1 MVPILMTNLTNG
13 FSGIAIYTDLYYAM
27 FDVLNTV
34 FILAAFLILDQ
45 DVAFNTERYNND
57 DQDIQ
62 QIKDSPNEEY
72 DPNLNESYKDL
83 LQKDIFSRKK
93 LLKDKGIKMN
103 IDGST
108 NNLADY
114 TNYSRNTLMK
124 KL

>member
-1 MVPILMTNLTNG
+1 MVNLFGELKQRPPPQLRQQLGIQAAVGSLLFMVPILMTNLTNG

-62 QIKDSPNEEY
+62 QIKDSPN
-72 DPNLNESYKDL
+72 
-83 LQKDIFSRKK
+83 
-93 LLKDKGIKMN
+93 
-103 IDGST
+103 
-108 NNLADY
+108 
-114 TNYSRNTLMK
+114 
-124 KL
+124 

>member
-1 MVPILMTNLTNG
+1 MFWHGRHFGTKSVTFLSIALYKAQLFMVPILMTNLTNG

-62 QIKDSPNEEY
+62 QIKDSP
-72 DPNLNESYKDL
+72 
-83 LQKDIFSRKK
+83 I
-93 LLKDKGIKMN
+93 
-103 IDGST
+103 
-108 NNLADY
+108 
-114 TNYSRNTLMK
+114 
-124 KL
+124 